1 MNNANVI
8 PIKEK
13 LSFTDLFD
21 SGKVKQIK
29 WGDKFQEWPIE
40 KRLNYAKSLASAM
53 NEAADEMQKDRDRC
67 FDAMTLA
74 QAQREEAQEASAISK
89 RTMVQAVMDSNVK
102 SRALEDEIMILRD
115 RLKAYE

>member
-1 MNNANVI
+1 MNNVI

-21 SGKVKQIK
+21 SGKVKQIV
-29 WGDKFQEWPIE
+29 WGDKFSEWSVA
-40 KRLNYAKSLASAM
+40 KQLDYAKKLASAM

-67 FDAMTLA
+67 FDAMRLA
-74 QAQREEAQEASAISK
+74 QAQRKEAEQASAISK
-89 RTMVQAVMDSNVK
+89 QTMVHAVMDSNEK
-102 SRALEDEIMILRD
+102 TRSLENEIIVLRD